1 MPLITPS
8 TRFKL
13 TGLLVQDE
21 FEIYIASLKTT
32 RWKYQIL
39 KGLKDMYIS
48 IYNRELLK
56 WKQIV

>member
-1 MPLITPS
+1 MPLITQS